1 MATRSNLD
9 FNTLADKSFTYDIWQ
24 DPVVIISIVCVT
36 LIIGLVSGSYPA
48 FFLSSFKPVVVLKGS
63 VAKTGKKSGFLRR
76 LLVVLQFF
84 IAITM
89 ITFAYKM
96 AGRVQLASHGP
107 KDILLLKV
115 LAKEERDRRRG
126 TGGFKK
132 APRGMPVFRIIT
144 GEVGELIRGIRTIN
158 SPV

>member
-1 MATRSNLD
+1 MPVNDSILEAMGEASFRWLSKEFNERTTMKHIPDEILESLASTNMATRD
-9 FNTLADKSFTYDIWQ
+9 YAADRNAI
-24 DPVVIISIVCVT
+24 
-36 LIIGLVSGSYPA
+36 
-48 FFLSSFKPVVVLKGS
+48 
-63 VAKTGKKSGFLRR
+63 
-76 LLVVLQFF
+76 

-96 AGRVQLASHGP
+96 AGRVQLASQGP

-115 LAKEERDRRRG
+115 LAKEERARRKG

-132 APRGMPVFRIIT
+132 GPRGMPVFRIIT